1 MQPNNNY
8 DISFLEKVTV
18 SKFGFNLFSMP
29 NYSWKYTDIIFEEM
43 TALLVRQMAHGIGS
57 FVDIGAHYGFYSV
70 LVGKTNPNVKILA
83 FEPIKDNFKVLSKNL
98 MINNVSANTFM
109 SAVSDFE
116 GRSEFQISTQSSQ
129 SGFIANPDE
138 DVLKEVEVDVVRLD
152 KYRDLIED
160 DPVIVKIDTEGN
172 ELKVLS
178 GMEKLIE
185 DIDDIRLIIEFNPN
199 CLKANQVN
207 PEALLEKIEGLGFDV
222 FFICDTELQYKKY
235 NSQMKWEDLMG
246 ERTYR
251 NLYCVKKQQSLNI
264 CFFLHSSQLGGSERS
279 LKHLIDGLTQDY
291 GTLCT
296 VVLPSQGPLGELLL
310 ESGVSTL
317 TAPVTW
323 WCAIDEIPSENEI
336 NRQYGESYD
345 WLNQNLQL
353 LNEINPDVILTNS
366 LVIPWG
372 ALAALLLKRP
382 HVWLVNE
389 FGVLDHQ
396 LKFLLPFDKVLDF
409 VDKASNKIITCSQ
422 AVKNELFPNIDPEK
436 AFPIYRHIH
445 IPPEVYSPDQSTET
459 HFQHPDAFHLIM
471 PGTVRPSK
479 GQEDAVRGVVEL
491 KKNRDRQVELIIVGN
506 AQPNYRNFLQKI
518 IDDYDLNN
526 YIHIVPFQES
536 VLSLVMQADALLVC
550 SKMEAFGRVTLEGQL
565 LKIPVIATNTGGTLE
580 LITDEETGLLY
591 TPGDYLDLANQI
603 EKLMDKPD
611 LRKKLSDNGY
621 QFVHNTFTKENF
633 SGKYQKLLLEL
644 KKAGDIEK
652 TGTSWLLIKQYKNL
666 FSQKNLEIHKL
677 KKKLLKT
684 EEEAVYYSLSKSW
697 RITRPF
703 RKIMKIF
710 KGDNK

>member
-8 DISFLEKVTV
+8 DISFLENVTV

-29 NYSWKYTDIIFEEM
+29 NYSWKYTNIVFEEM
-43 TALLVRQMAHGIGS
+43 TAYLVRQIAHGIGT
-57 FVDIGAHYGFYSV
+57 FIDVGAHYGFYSV
-70 LVGKTNPNVKILA
+70 LIGRTNPDVKILA
-83 FEPIKDNFKVLSKNL
+83 FEPIRENFKVLSKNL
-98 MINNVSANTFM
+98 MINNVNANTFM
-109 SAVSDFE
+109 NAVSDFE
-116 GRSEFQISTQSSQ
+116 GRSKFEVSTQSSQ

-152 KYRDLIED
+152 KYRELMKNE
-160 DPVIVKIDTEGN
+160 PVLVKIDTEGN
-172 ELKVLS
+172 ELKVLT
-178 GMEKLIE
+178 GMEKLIG
-185 DIDDIRLIIEFNPN
+185 DTDDIRLIIEFNPN

-207 PEALLEKIEGLGFDV
+207 PKALLEKIESLGFDI
-222 FFICDTELQYKKY
+222 FFICDVELKYKKY
-235 NSQMKWEDLMG
+235 NSQKSWEDLMG

-279 LKHLIDGLTQDY
+279 LRHLIDGLTQDY

-323 WCAIDEIPSENEI
+323 WCAIDEIPSEKVI
-336 NRQYGESYD
+336 NRQYGESFD
-345 WLNQNLQL
+345 WLNQNLSL

-372 ALAALLLKRP
+372 ALAALLLKKP

-389 FGVLDHQ
+389 FGVLDHR
-396 LKFLLPFDKVLDF
+396 LKFLLPFDKILDF

-459 HFQHPDAFHLIM
+459 HFQHPDAFHLII

-479 GQEDAVRGVVEL
+479 GQEDAVRSVVEL
-491 KKNRDRQVELIIVGN
+491 QKNRDRQVELIIVGN
-506 AQPNYRNFLQKI
+506 AQHNYRNFLLKI
-518 IDDYDLNN
+518 IDDYNLND

-565 LKIPVIATNTGGTLE
+565 LKVPVIATNTGGTLE
-580 LITDEETGLLY
+580 LITEGETGLLY
-591 TPGDYLDLANQI
+591 TPGDHVELAHQI
-603 EKLMDKPD
+603 EKLMDNPK
-611 LRKKLSDNGY
+611 LRKELSEKGY
-621 QFVHNTFTKENF
+621 NFANNNFTKENF
-633 SGKYQKLLLEL
+633 SGKYLDLLSEM
-644 KKAGDIEK
+644 KNMDNREK
-652 TGTSWLLIKQYKNL
+652 TGTSWLLIRQYKNL
-666 FSQKNLEIHKL
+666 VSQKNLEIQNL
-677 KKKLLKT
+677 KQLLNET
-684 EEEAVYYSLSKSW
+684 EQEAVRYSLSKSW

-703 RKIMKIF
+703 RKIMKMIR
-710 KGDNK
+710 GIDN